1 MSRPRAFD
9 ENDVLSGAMDAF
21 RRTGY
26 ATISIRALEE
36 ATGLSAGSIY
46 NTYGDKAGLFKASFA
61 HYLQEVLQQRIASH
75 AGPDK
80 GLAGVRVLFQSL
92 LREPD
97 GASHGCLITN
107 SAIEFGSDGLLLTDA
122 LAQAFEI
129 LRAALQSRLEDA
141 KKEKLLP
148 QGLNPAIAALKLLAF
163 YQGVL
168 VLVRAGYDKRKLKQ
182 AIDLEFNTLE
192 GKST

>member
-1 MSRPRAFD
+1 MH
-9 ENDVLSGAMDAF
+9 AF

-26 ATISIRALEE
+26 ATISIRTLEE

-61 HYLQEVLQQRIASH
+61 HYLQEVLQSRIASY
-75 AGPDK
+75 ASPDK
-80 GLAGVRVLFQSL
+80 GLAGMRALFQSL
-92 LREPD
+92 LREPG

-107 SAIEFGSDGLLLTDA
+107 SAIEFGSGGTLPADA
-122 LAQAFEI
+122 LAEAFEI
-129 LRAALQSRLEDA
+129 LRAALQQRLEDA
-141 KKEKLLP
+141 KKEKRLP
-148 QGLNPAIAALKLLAF
+148 QGLNPAIAALRLVAF
-163 YQGVL
+163 YQGLL